1 MPTSSLVTVKAVPA
15 DPTNTSSAA
24 LATSIPTNRFTSS
37 MFHPPQRGLPRLA
50 IRDVFPLQPFGL
62 SASGGAAPSA
72 ARRDFSP
79 KDVPDCR
86 TTNSDSCTTS
96 STYKV
101 VDERVESRV
110 QLGFRSSDGERKCVL
125 RLRIGC
131 SLDQSRQMRLVGSL
145 VHPS

>member
-15 DPTNTSSAA
+15 DPTNTSTAA
-24 LATSIPTNRFTSS
+24 LPTSIPTNRFTSS

-62 SASGGAAPSA
+62 SASGGAATSA

-86 TTNSDSCTTS
+86 PPNSDSCTTS
-96 STYKV
+96 STYK
-101 VDERVESRV
+101 DAEKAGWSRV
-110 QLGFRSSDGERKCVL
+110 
-125 RLRIGC
+125 
-131 SLDQSRQMRLVGSL
+131 SRCKHKDSGLVGEIGG
-145 VHPS
+145 

>member
-1 MPTSSLVTVKAVPA
+1 
-15 DPTNTSSAA
+15 
-24 LATSIPTNRFTSS
+24 

-62 SASGGAAPSA
+62 SASGGAATSA

-96 STYKV
+96 STYK
-101 VDERVESRV
+101 DVEKF
-110 QLGFRSSDGERKCVL
+110 LFDWIDRSK
-125 RLRIGC
+125 
-131 SLDQSRQMRLVGSL
+131 LVGIVEVVSA
-145 VHPS
+145 VEEETEDAGI